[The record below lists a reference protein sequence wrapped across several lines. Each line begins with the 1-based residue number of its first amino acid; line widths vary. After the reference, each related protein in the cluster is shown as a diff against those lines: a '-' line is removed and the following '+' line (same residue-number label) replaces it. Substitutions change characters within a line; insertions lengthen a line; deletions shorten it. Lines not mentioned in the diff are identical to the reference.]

1 MARKT
6 IRVSDISGER
16 IEHGAGARVRI
27 VYDDPREN
35 AIELDVRAEEI
46 RDLAAK
52 GRKARRR
59 AKTRHQKPL
68 DQKPPTNQR
77 DGSGATWGGKGVL
90 G

>member
-1 MARKT
+1 MARIT

-59 AKTRHQKPL
+59 AKVAHEGAPDRGPS
-68 DQKPPTNQR
+68 TNPR
-77 DGSGATWGGKGVL
+77 DSSGATWGGKGVL